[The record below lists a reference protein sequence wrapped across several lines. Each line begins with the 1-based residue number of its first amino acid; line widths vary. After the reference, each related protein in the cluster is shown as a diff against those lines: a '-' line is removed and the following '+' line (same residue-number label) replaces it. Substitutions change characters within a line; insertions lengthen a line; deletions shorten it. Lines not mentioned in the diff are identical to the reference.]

1 MRKHPRHGEQKM
13 TSELN
18 NDSTNSILDSI
29 PLDSFGYINPYSSLS
44 IKSYDYHQCERL
56 LSALTNCGESSQRAQ
71 DAIDRVHIRMC
82 QLAEKFVRRVL
93 RNHPEVDAMDISVHT
108 LGYFQFYR
116 KPIRHQGD
124 PSLRGKYV
132 YGESVTLHPKR
143 PNYRGD
149 QGKRITLVVHPG
161 DEE

>member
-1 MRKHPRHGEQKM
+1 MN

-18 NDSTNSILDSI
+18 INSILDSI
-29 PLDSFGYINPYSSLS
+29 PLDSWGYINPYSSLS

-56 LSALTNCGESSQRAQ
+56 LAALTNCGECSERVNA
-71 DAIDRVHIRMC
+71 AIASVRIRMYV
-82 QLAEKFVRRVL
+82 LAEKFVRRVL
-93 RNHPEVDAMDISVHT
+93 RNHPEVGATDISVHT

-116 KPIRHQGD
+116 KPIRYQGN
-124 PSLRGKYV
+124 PSLRGQYV

-149 QGKRITLVVHPG
+149 QGKRITLVVHPC